1 MRDTGKFL
9 FAEKHNNA
17 TVSGQE
23 LADLF
28 LHVGSG
34 LLLTEV
40 TDATEAGM
48 NDLSLLFSPG
58 QQNGG
63 NGQEMAGRYRQGE

>member
-1 MRDTGKFL
+1 MRAIGHSFPPGTQQCYC
-9 FAEKHNNA
+9 
-17 TVSGQE
+17 GQE

-40 TDATEAGM
+40 TDASEAAM
-48 NDLSLLFSPG
+48 NDLSLLLWAATG
-58 QQNGG
+58 WNGW
-63 NGQEMAGRYRQGE
+63 